1 MDQNLAVEVLRQ
13 TVMMILK
20 LGTPLLLIGLV
31 IGVVI
36 SLIQALTQIQE
47 PTLSFVPK
55 LIVILLCLVFLLP
68 NMIQQMTIFTNNLFD
83 KIVNPS
89 RL

>member
-89 RL
+89 RI

>member
-1 MDQNLAVEVLRQ
+1 MDQIVAIEVLKH
-13 TVMMILK
+13 TVWMILK
-20 LGTPLLLIGLV
+20 LSIPLLLVGLALGV
-31 IGVVI
+31 II

-55 LIVILLCLVFLLP
+55 LILVLLCLIFLLP
-68 NMIQQMTIFTNNLFD
+68 NMITQMTQFTHQLFD
-83 KIVNPS
+83 KIVNPD

>member
-1 MDQNLAVEVLRQ
+1 MDQILAVEILRQ